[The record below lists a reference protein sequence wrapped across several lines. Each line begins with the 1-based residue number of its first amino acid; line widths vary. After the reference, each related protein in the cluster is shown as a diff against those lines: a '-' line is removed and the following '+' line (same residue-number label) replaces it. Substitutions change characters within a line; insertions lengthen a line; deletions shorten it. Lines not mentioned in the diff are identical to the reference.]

1 LPIEKLKLKP
11 DRSYQPSDE
20 QPMQTLLRRPIEY
33 EGARV
38 VCVAYPTRYC
48 AVWYSKGWPPAIT

>member
-11 DRSYQPSDE
+11 DRSYHPSDE

-48 AVWYSKGWPPAIT
+48 AV